1 MADCLL
7 IDDSRLARRICR
19 ALVEAA
25 GYRVTEA
32 VDGADGL
39 TLAFARVFDLIIVDQ
54 FMPVMSGID
63 FIRAYRARDKTAN
76 PQPPIIF
83 CTSDATPALRT
94 TAWELGAAGYLNK
107 PYTAAGLA
115 RQLGD
120 LQLAPI

>member
-39 TLAFARVFDLIIVDQ
+39 TQASSQMFDLIIVDQ
-54 FMPVMSGID
+54 FMPVMEGLD
-63 FIRAYRARDKTAN
+63 FIRAYRESGDATDTN
-76 PQPPIIF
+76 TPIIF

-94 TAWELGAAGYLNK
+94 SARELGAHGYLNK

-120 LQLAPI
+120 LQLAPN